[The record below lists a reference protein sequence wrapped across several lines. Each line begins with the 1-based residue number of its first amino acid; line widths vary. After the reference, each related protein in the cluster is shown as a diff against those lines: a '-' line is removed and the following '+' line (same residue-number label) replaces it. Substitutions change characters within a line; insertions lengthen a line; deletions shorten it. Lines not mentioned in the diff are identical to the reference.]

1 MSTIQQDIYILGQSQ
16 TKQIQTVGEEI
27 RLDLQLT
34 PQPLN
39 NTGKVTGTV
48 IDTLG
53 NPIPNALIKIMDSN
67 YNPILHAI
75 TAADG
80 TYTLDNLPAGTGYN
94 IFATAAGMAL
104 QQGVSFTITAG
115 QVITKNFTLTSD
127 PSTQLGIIAGDLT
140 DLSNSAPIN
149 GAVVSLYLVNSDT
162 TEVLQAITY
171 TNQYGQFVFRGLAI
185 GNYAIRVS
193 ALGYIG
199 TSSTVSITTS
209 GQIVPALIALNQN
222 PNASRGTVSG
232 IITDNNNQIIV
243 AADVVLYKVNL
254 DTSLTAI
261 AFTQTNSSGVYLF
274 INVPQGSYKVKS
286 NQTEDVVIP

>member
-185 GNYAIRVS
+185 GNYSIRVS

-232 IITDNNNQIIV
+232 IITDNNNQVIV